1 MINNCIQNIYSCY
14 NFFEP
19 YFLIAYFKV
28 NIWIYNNIVLNSN
41 FGYKNVSFN
50 TTVNDIENNLYGFNN
65 NINNDIKE
73 FNDIVNE
80 IGNLVNESDDEEIN
94 SILSDLSNDTN
105 VQKIS
110 LDSDNESDTS
120 DIEYVNINDT
130 NYRMKNINS
139 DYGEFVDIT
148 ALNS

>member
-1 MINNCIQNIYSCY
+1 
-14 NFFEP
+14 
-19 YFLIAYFKV
+19 
-28 NIWIYNNIVLNSN
+28 
-41 FGYKNVSFN
+41 
-50 TTVNDIENNLYGFNN
+50 
-65 NINNDIKE
+65 
-73 FNDIVNE
+73 VNE